1 MTSLKDTFS
10 TLKQA
15 LKGMNDEDKQETL
28 NRLAELSDSAKKS
41 GQKAMLSS
49 LKLQYDWTI
58 KEIEEIIPAG
68 YDTFIN
74 IEDISDAINKLQEEH
89 IRRLLLTNVNNY
101 MHSIPEENAEK
112 IADAQKYFD
121 EIMIL
126 HTDFSGKDR
135 EETDKVRVE
144 KDPIAFGVLTNEAGR
159 KTIQNPHYYFIT
171 DWEDEYCDLTLSR
184 LIDEYKTA
192 TDKTLNVQEAKEAL
206 NVIFTE
212 LPEE

>member
-15 LKGMNDEDKQETL
+15 LKGMSEEDKQETL